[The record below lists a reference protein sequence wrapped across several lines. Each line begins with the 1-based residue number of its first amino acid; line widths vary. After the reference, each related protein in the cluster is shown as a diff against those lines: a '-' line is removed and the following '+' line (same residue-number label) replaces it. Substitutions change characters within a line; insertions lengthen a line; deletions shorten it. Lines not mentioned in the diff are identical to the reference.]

1 MALLQTSAN
10 FILSPWFPE
19 ESLQERPGARLRRVT
34 AAVRGA
40 AAAGDRA
47 ALTRR
52 GQVQPPGPH
61 CSRCYASPAETLF
74 ARRSQTQ
81 VPRLGTRCSCSNCL
95 LWALVW
101 VPTLV
106 GQPQPPH
113 LTLAPVLTLTH
124 LSHSSMPDKTP
135 SSLLS
140 PPEANPK
147 ALTLK

>member
-1 MALLQTSAN
+1 M
-10 FILSPWFPE
+10 
-19 ESLQERPGARLRRVT
+19 T

-52 GQVQPPGPH
+52 GQVQPPRPH
-61 CSRCYASPAETLF
+61 CSQRYATPAETLS
-74 ARRSQTQ
+74 AAVYQTQ
-81 VPRLGTRCSCSNCL
+81 VPNRL

-101 VPTLV
+101 VHTLV
-106 GQPQPPH
+106 GQPLHRCSCSNRLLWALAWVRTLVGQPPH
-113 LTLAPVLTLTH
+113 LTLAPVLALTH

-140 PPEANPK
+140 PPEANPQ